1 MNGYGINVATV
12 NDIGF
17 RVEETGS
24 RVKVDT
30 SVM

>member
-1 MNGYGINVATV
+1 MNGYGVNVATV
-12 NDIGF
+12 KNIGF
-17 RVEETGS
+17 RVKETGS